1 MVIPSVLTP
10 FPALDARS
18 SQDSGPVIVSTDAL
32 FRPTRKGFIDLLL
45 LGVLLFTSS
54 MATAASF
61 EFIGVESVFRNP
73 PEASELHTYA
83 IVITSNRRQYPDL
96 PQKYRRTLQ
105 DFFVYQ
111 TQVKVD
117 GKTFY
122 RLAVGNF
129 TGSKPA
135 RAALQQLRQSFPYAW
150 IYRRSPPEIKQLT
163 RFLDQSSAAP
173 GSQSIA
179 ITPDSIQILPEA
191 VKAAPETIKT
201 APDSAKAA
209 PGMAPAAPGTAKAT
223 PGKAKTAPDSTTQL
237 LDRARQEFIDANY
250 ARVIAIAD
258 KVVETGNLGQARE
271 ALELAGITRE
281 RQGKYEQA
289 IILYEALLDTDPSAE
304 DASRIQGRVEGIRT
318 MSLAPKSR
326 IATKQ
331 QERDPDAWDFRGIVQ
346 QFYLDDVID
355 SSEEGSEA
363 INRTLITDV
372 DMFIE
377 KKTDTDMLAFRI
389 DAGLV
394 NDFLDNSNESRA
406 SNANVLYA
414 RDEFRLIGGRQTRT
428 LTGVYGRFDGLSFSD
443 LSHSDFQLS
452 FGFGFLV
459 ESSFDDPDS
468 DRPFIG
474 TNLEFS
480 PYPGVDVDL
489 YLVHQEID
497 DLTDRQAV
505 GGEVIFQ
512 NQAGYVYGIADY
524 DIFYEQWTKFSLTS
538 NFQVN
543 ATLSLNASLSQGYS
557 PTLSTINALQG
568 QAVATI
574 DELKDVFTDDQ
585 IYQLAQDR
593 SSEAQNIVIGT
604 NFRFDSTRYLYINFS
619 SFKLDETEASGRADA
634 VPSSENLLLSVDYSF
649 RGLFYH
655 SDYATLGARISDSDT
670 NETVSINMRTRFTG
684 YKGISFDPRLELDRR
699 TDKDDGFDQWI
710 VKPSI
715 KMQYRLSKKLNLEG
729 SFGIEYSDLD
739 LPELNDQTIYSIYLG
754 YFYLL

>member
-10 FPALDARS
+10 SPALDVRS

-61 EFIGVESVFRNP
+61 EFMGVESVFGNP
-73 PEASELHTYA
+73 PETSEIHTYA
-83 IVITSNRRQYPDL
+83 IVINSNRRQYSDL
-96 PQKYRRTLQ
+96 PKKYRRTLQ

-111 TQVKVD
+111 TQVKVE

-150 IYRRSPPEIKQLT
+150 IYRRSPLEINQLT
-163 RFLDQSSAAP
+163 RFLDQSSAA
-173 GSQSIA
+173 A
-179 ITPDSIQILPEA
+179 
-191 VKAAPETIKT
+191 
-201 APDSAKAA
+201 DSAKAA
-209 PGMAPAAPGTAKAT
+209 PGMVPAAPGTAKAT
-223 PGKAKTAPDSTTQL
+223 PGRAKTAADSTTQL

-258 KVVETGNLGQARE
+258 KVVETGNLSQARE

-281 RQGKYEQA
+281 RQGKYDQA

-318 MSLAPKSR
+318 MSFAPKSR

-331 QERDPDAWDFRGIVQ
+331 QQRDPDAWDFRGIVQ

-363 INRTLITDV
+363 INRTLISDV

-377 KKTDTDMLAFRI
+377 KRSDIDILAFRI

-394 NDFLDNSNESRA
+394 NDFLDNSNESRV
-406 SNANVLYA
+406 SNANVLYS

-428 LTGVYGRFDGLSFSD
+428 LTGVYGRFDGLTFSD
-443 LSHSDFQLS
+443 LSHSDFQLNY
-452 FGFGFLV
+452 GFGFLV
-459 ESSFDDPDS
+459 ESTFDDPDS

-505 GGEVIFQ
+505 GGEALFQ

-524 DIFYEQWTKFSLTS
+524 DIFYEQWTQFSLTS

-699 TDKDDGFDQWI
+699 TDKDGRFDQWI

-715 KMQYRLSKKLNLEG
+715 KMQYRLSNKLNLEG
-729 SFGIEYSDLD
+729 TFGIEYSDLD

>member
-18 SQDSGPVIVSTDAL
+18 SQDSDPVIVSTDAL
-32 FRPTRKGFIDLLL
+32 FRPTRKGLIDLLL
-45 LGVLLFTSS
+45 LGVLLFTSP

-61 EFIGVESVFRNP
+61 EFMGVESVFRNP
-73 PEASELHTYA
+73 PETSEMHTYA
-83 IVITSNRRQYPDL
+83 IVITSNRRQYSDL
-96 PQKYRRTLQ
+96 PKKYRRTLQ

-117 GKTFY
+117 GETYY
-122 RLAVGNF
+122 RLAAGNF
-129 TGSKPA
+129 SDSKPA

-150 IYRRSPPEIKQLT
+150 IYRRSAPEIKQLT
-163 RFLDQSSAAP
+163 HFLDQSSAAP
-173 GSQSIA
+173 GSQSIEIA
-179 ITPDSIQILPEA
+179 RDSIQNLPETA
-191 VKAAPETIKT
+191 KAAPETIKT
-201 APDSAKAA
+201 APDSAAAATGMAPDAPGRAKATSAGEKAA
-209 PGMAPAAPGTAKAT
+209 P
-223 PGKAKTAPDSTTQL
+223 DSASQL
-237 LDRARQEFIDANY
+237 LDSARQEFIDANY

-258 KVVETGNLGQARE
+258 KVVETGNLSQARE

-281 RQGKYEQA
+281 RQGKFEQA
-289 IILYEALLDTDPSAE
+289 IVLYEALLDTDPSAE
-304 DASRIQGRVEGIRT
+304 DASRIQGRIEGIRT

-326 IATKQ
+326 IETKQ
-331 QERDPDAWDFRGIVQ
+331 QQRDPDAWNFRGIVQ
-346 QFYLDDVID
+346 QFYLDDVIE

-377 KKTDTDMLAFRI
+377 KRTDTDTLAFRI

-394 NDFLDNSNESRA
+394 SDFLDSSNESRV
-406 SNANVLYA
+406 SNANVQYE

-428 LTGVYGRFDGLSFSD
+428 LTGVYGRFDGLTFSD

-452 FGFGFLV
+452 YGFGFLA
-459 ESSFDDPDS
+459 ESPFDDPDS
-468 DRPFIG
+468 DRPFYG
-474 TNLEFS
+474 ANLEFS
-480 PYPGVDVDL
+480 PYPGFDVDL
-489 YLVHQEID
+489 YLIDQEID

-505 GGEVIFQ
+505 GGEVMFQ
-512 NQAGYVYGIADY
+512 NQAGYVYGFADY
-524 DIFYEQWTKFSLTS
+524 DFFYELWTNFSLIS

-543 ATLSLNASLSQGYS
+543 AILSLNATLSQGYL

-568 QAVATI
+568 LPVATI

-585 IYQLAQDR
+585 IYRLAQDR
-593 SSEAQNIVIGT
+593 SSEAQNIIIGT
-604 NFRFDSTRYLYINFS
+604 NFRFDSTRYLYISFS
-619 SFKLDETEASGRADA
+619 SFKLDETVASGTADA
-634 VPSSENLLLSVDYSF
+634 TPSYEDLLLSVDYSF
-649 RGLFYH
+649 RGLFYQ

-699 TDKDDGFDQWI
+699 TDKDEGFDQWI
-710 VKPSI
+710 VRPSI

-729 SFGIEYSDLD
+729 TLGIEYSDLD
-739 LPELNDQTIYSIYLG
+739 LPELDDQTIYSIYLG